1 MAEELIEQL
10 QSISEKRE
18 IHRFSPQEMVE
29 LLQDGEE
36 VGWIISQVLPEGP
49 AEAVEEL
56 SGLLTQIAAQVAPA
70 GGQTEAPEP
79 AAPTEGP
86 AQPEG
91 EDAAW
96 QDLEQLPLPPGVD
109 ARQFRELMAS
119 PQGALLADFSA
130 FCQEQGMAQGGDPR
144 KMSGALQELHEVW
157 LQTPRPSLEGKK
169 PSEVLEGGR
178 LMPARVE
185 TFRREAPKVG
195 RNDPCPC
202 GSGKKFKKC
211 HGKE

>member
-1 MAEELIEQL
+1 MAEELIKQL

-18 IHRFSPQEMVE
+18 IHRFSPQDMVE

-49 AEAVEEL
+49 AEAVKEL
-56 SGLLTQIAAQVAPA
+56 SGLLTQIAAQVAAA

-79 AAPTEGP
+79 AAPREGA

-91 EDAAW
+91 EDATW

-119 PQGALLADFSA
+119 PQGALLTDFSA
-130 FCQEQGMAQGGDPR
+130 FCQEQGMAQGGDAR
-144 KMSGALQELHEVW
+144 EMSGALQELHEVW
-157 LQTPRPSLEGKK
+157 LQTPRSSLEGKK
-169 PSEVLEGGR
+169 PVEVLNGGR

-211 HGKE
+211 HGTE